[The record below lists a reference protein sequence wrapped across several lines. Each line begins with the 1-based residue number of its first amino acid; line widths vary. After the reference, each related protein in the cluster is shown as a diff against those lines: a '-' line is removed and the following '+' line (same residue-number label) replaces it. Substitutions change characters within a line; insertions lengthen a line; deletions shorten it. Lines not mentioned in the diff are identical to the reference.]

1 MEPASVLVSKGERA
15 SWTSSSGVRHVI
27 PEWKPIEEPPLIP
40 KAVWIAAPIVLLA
53 AAGGYY
59 WYTHREPEA
68 PPPPVATAPPP
79 PKPAVTEPSIKNPVP
94 GAEGT

>member
-1 MEPASVLVSKGERA
+1 M
-15 SWTSSSGVRHVI
+15 I

-59 WYTHREPEA
+59 WYTHREAEA
-68 PPPPVATAPPP
+68 PHFETILAAADKKVSRPFPGTTA
-79 PKPAVTEPSIKNPVP
+79 
-94 GAEGT
+94 